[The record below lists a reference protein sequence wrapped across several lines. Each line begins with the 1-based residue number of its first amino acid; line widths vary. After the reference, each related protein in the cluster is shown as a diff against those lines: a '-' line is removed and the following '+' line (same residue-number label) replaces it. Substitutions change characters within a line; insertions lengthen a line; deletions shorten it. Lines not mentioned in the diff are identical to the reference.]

1 VSTTDP
7 AGTGTDARPAA
18 DRPAGT
24 TTAGRAADHGADP
37 AADRPAAEL
46 RGVSQVF
53 GDFTAVDGV
62 DLSIRRGALT
72 TLLGPSGCG
81 KTTTLRM
88 LAGYSAPTSGTIL
101 IDGEDATRT
110 PPEKRGLGMVF
121 QSYALFPHLSVAENV
136 GYGLKL
142 RRVPADERARRV
154 AETLDLVGLGHLA
167 GSKPKKLSGGQQQ
180 RVALARAIAI
190 RPKLLLLDEPLSNL
204 DARLRVQMRA
214 EIRRIQH
221 ETGLTVVL
229 VTHDQDEALEM
240 SDDMV
245 LMRAG
250 RIMQQG
256 APQSVFPAPANRFV
270 AEFLGYENFVSAADG
285 TSLTVRPE
293 HLVVEG
299 SEGGAG
305 RPAASPA
312 GGLHLTGTVTDVAY
326 RGVDQLVTVAAIDDS
341 GARVRLVSDVRA
353 TGTSSLAPGDDVAV
367 TAPASRLVALAD

>member
-7 AGTGTDARPAA
+7 AE
-18 DRPAGT
+18 
-24 TTAGRAADHGADP
+24 RAAAEHATSTERT
-37 AADRPAAEL
+37 AAERPAAEL

-53 GDFTAVDGV
+53 GDFVAVDDI

-101 IDGEDATRT
+101 IDGEDSTRT

-167 GSKPKKLSGGQQQ
+167 GSKPKELSGGQQQ

-214 EIRRIQH
+214 EIRRIQG

-256 APQSVFPAPANRFV
+256 APQAVFPAPANRFV
-270 AEFLGYENFVSAADG
+270 ADFLGYENFVSAADG

-293 HLVVEG
+293 HLVVET
-299 SEGGAG
+299 SEGGAS
-305 RPAASPA
+305 RQAASTT
-312 GGLHLTGTVTDVAY
+312 GGLHLPGTVTDVAY
-326 RGVDQLVTVAAIDDS
+326 RGVDLLVTVAAIDDS

-353 TGTSSLAPGDDVAV
+353 TGTSPLAPGDDVVV
-367 TAPASRLVALAD
+367 TAPGSRLVALAD